1 MCLKADFTSERVG
14 VVNNQSCLIVLYDLV
29 KNKNQ
34 SHKLGRLELLP
45 FSSESAYDCSG
56 CP

>member
-14 VVNNQSCLIVLYDLV
+14 VVNNQSCQTRIRVISLID
-29 KNKNQ
+29 
-34 SHKLGRLELLP
+34 LELLP
-45 FSSESAYDCSG
+45 FSSESAYDSSG

>member
-14 VVNNQSCLIVLYDLV
+14 VVNNQSCLRVLYDLV

-34 SHKLGRLELLP
+34 SHKLGR
-45 FSSESAYDCSG
+45 FGIASIFF
-56 CP
+56 

>member
-14 VVNNQSCLIVLYDLV
+14 VVNNQICQTRIRVIILID
-29 KNKNQ
+29 
-34 SHKLGRLELLP
+34 LELLL
-45 FSSESAYDCSG
+45 FSSESAYDCSC

>member
-14 VVNNQSCLIVLYDLV
+14 VVNNQSCQTRIRFISLID
-29 KNKNQ
+29 
-34 SHKLGRLELLP
+34 LELLP
-45 FSSESAYDCSG
+45 FSSESPYDCSG

>member
-14 VVNNQSCLIVLYDLV
+14 VVNNQSCQTRIRVISLID
-29 KNKNQ
+29 
-34 SHKLGRLELLP
+34 LELLV
-45 FSSESAYDCSG
+45 FSSETAYDCSG

>member
-1 MCLKADFTSERVG
+1 MCLKADFTSEGVG
-14 VVNNQSCLIVLYDLV
+14 VVNNQSCQTRVIILID
-29 KNKNQ
+29 
-34 SHKLGRLELLP
+34 LELLP

>member
-14 VVNNQSCLIVLYDLV
+14 VVNNQSCQIRIRVISLID
-29 KNKNQ
+29 
-34 SHKLGRLELLP
+34 LELLV
-45 FSSESAYDCSG
+45 FSSETAYDCSG

>member
-1 MCLKADFTSERVG
+1 MCLEADFTSEGVG
-14 VVNNQSCLIVLYDLV
+14 VVNNQSCQTRIRVIILID
-29 KNKNQ
+29 
-34 SHKLGRLELLP
+34 LELLP

>member
-14 VVNNQSCLIVLYDLV
+14 VVNNQSCQTRIRVISLID
-29 KNKNQ
+29 
-34 SHKLGRLELLP
+34 LELLL
-45 FSSESAYDCSG
+45 FSSESAYDCSC